1 MFKQLFSAL
10 VCLFCAASVFVR
22 AQTVC
27 APPQIVA
34 NANAAN
40 MFSPEQEMI
49 FGDLTFE
56 RMAGDV
62 RIVRDEALLAY
73 VNQMGE
79 KLVKH
84 LPATGLKYQF
94 HIMDI
99 PEANAFN
106 IPGGHVFLSR
116 KLISF
121 VNNEDELAG
130 VMAHELG
137 HAVVRHGAVDMS
149 AAMRKVLGVT
159 QLGDR
164 KDIQN
169 KYNLLIENARTKPV
183 ARRAG
188 HEDAQ
193 QLEADK
199 IGLFAMAAAGYAP
212 AAFTSFFDRLT
223 ENAGKTGSWFSDLF
237 GNTRPE
243 QKRVREMI
251 NATEQL
257 PATCREGREARQT
270 ENFAKWQA
278 DVVLFRNYNRK
289 EELPGL
295 MWKKELLPKLRSDV
309 SHLVFSSDGKYL
321 IAQDDFAVTVIEREP
336 LQVLFQIP
344 AEDADNASFTPDNKA
359 VVFTTESLRFERWNI
374 IEKKAEE
381 VREMVL
387 RRDCWE
393 HKLSPDGK
401 FLACVDTSTNINLI
415 DTKTGKR
422 VWQREK
428 FYPLSY
434 FEFISWIT
442 RDRDRDRDDDA
453 GFFRIQFSPD
463 SKFAVFSRSDR
474 FRFRFSINGMTADSS
489 ENTAFALD
497 LSSLKRIDVDGD
509 LKKVAARPFI
519 FLDSN
524 RILGM
529 PSGKV
534 GDAGVFSFPNGKR
547 QQKFEFSAQEIKPTL
562 NQDYVVV
569 KPLANIMMGIFDVKN
584 ARVATGINKAD
595 ATIWNN
601 VMAFESAA
609 GKILLREIKYNEADK
624 RFDSAD
630 IGTVEIPV
638 GSLKNLNAASVS
650 GNFKWLLMSSKT
662 RGGTWNLETGERK
675 VFVRGFR
682 GAMVADDGGG
692 IGAFPKFADTPHSL
706 VLMNANN
713 NQVAP
718 IRALP
723 EKGARQHGR
732 FVLLKRSLSDKE
744 LDNQKNQPPVLDNG
758 EYARETDL
766 RQAVKFEVKDIIS
779 DKVLWTRDFPKE
791 TTRYSFD
798 EYSGRLIFYYNLSSE
813 IGKLKLKETPELI
826 SKAQALGNKD
836 SDYLVEVVDA
846 FEQKTAGSFLLE
858 TGNGSFFVGS
868 GLSEKDWVMLYDS
881 TGRVL
886 VYSLKDGAL
895 RHRFFGKYA
904 ALNPKGSQVAIEN
917 FPGEV
922 ALYNLE
928 TGDLETKFVIGGSAA
943 FVRFNLEGSKL
954 FVLSDA
960 QTAYAFD
967 LGKIVSKRQ
976 REFF

>member
-1 MFKQLFSAL
+1 M
-10 VCLFCAASVFVR
+10 
-22 AQTVC
+22 
-27 APPQIVA
+27 
-34 NANAAN
+34 
-40 MFSPEQEMI
+40 
-49 FGDLTFE
+49 
-56 RMAGDV
+56 
-62 RIVRDEALLAY
+62 
-73 VNQMGE
+73 
-79 KLVKH
+79 
-84 LPATGLKYQF
+84 
-94 HIMDI
+94 
-99 PEANAFN
+99 
-106 IPGGHVFLSR
+106 
-116 KLISF
+116 
-121 VNNEDELAG
+121 
-130 VMAHELG
+130 
-137 HAVVRHGAVDMS
+137 
-149 AAMRKVLGVT
+149 
-159 QLGDR
+159 
-164 KDIQN
+164 
-169 KYNLLIENARTKPV
+169 IENARTKPV

-309 SHLVFSSDGKYL
+309 SHFVFSSDGKYL

-374 IEKKAEE
+374 IEKKAEQ

-744 LDNQKNQPPVLDNG
+744 PDNQKNQPPVLDNG

-791 TTRYSFD
+791 TTRCSFD

-836 SDYLVEVVDA
+836 SDYIVEVVDA

-967 LGKIVSKRQ
+967 LGKIVSKR
-976 REFF
+976 